1 MLEES
6 MLRKLFAILAVLAV
20 AALVFGTVAAQ
31 DETFALTI
39 MHSNDTHAA
48 HQPNS
53 AGDGGVARQAAVI
66 NQIRAEGG
74 NTLLLDAGD
83 RFTGTLFH
91 RVYLGQDQVE
101 IMNLLGYDAMT
112 LGNHEFDNGDE
123 VLLAFL
129 QGVDFPVVSANITF
143 ADTSLANIVQPYAV
157 LDVAGQMI
165 GVIGL
170 TTADTPEIASPGAGT
185 MFSSDLV
192 GAVEGAVAELTEQG
206 VNKIIA
212 LTHIGIDVDQSILTQ
227 LNGVDVVLGGHSHT
241 LLANAYSAAS
251 AEYPIEAET
260 EAGEPIIYAQAGANN
275 LYLGRLDVEFD
286 AAGLLSDFGGDS
298 IFLSRYI
305 TPDPV
310 ADALIA
316 ELAVAIDELRTTEI
330 EGVVASALLVGDR
343 AVCRVE
349 ECDLGNWITDAMLAE
364 TGAQIAITNGGGI
377 RANIDE
383 GPVTVGDVLT
393 VLPFGNLVSTFEL
406 TGADVIAALE
416 HGVGRVAVDNGV
428 VVRDG
433 ASGRF
438 PQVGGMRYSYDPTQP
453 EGSRIVSA
461 EILNEDGSYSA
472 IDPEATYSVASN
484 DFMRRGGDGYVV
496 FAENAIN
503 PYDFGRPLDEVLA
516 IYFQEVGEIGSLIE
530 GRITVVNATLS

>member
-1 MLEES
+1 

>member
-1 MLEES
+1 
-6 MLRKLFAILAVLAV
+6 MLRKLFVILSVLVV
-20 AALVFGTVAAQ
+20 AALMFGVVAAQ

-123 VLLAFL
+123 VLLAFV
-129 QGVDFPVVSANITF
+129 QGLDFPVVSANITF
-143 ADTSLANIVQPYAV
+143 ADTSLANAVSPYVV
-157 LDVAGQMI
+157 LDVAGQML

-185 MFSSDLV
+185 IFSSDLV
-192 GAVEGAVAELTEQG
+192 GAVESAVAELTEQG

-212 LTHIGIDVDQSILTQ
+212 LTHVGIDVDQSVLAQ
-227 LNGVDVVLGGHSHT
+227 LNGVDVVIGGHSHT
-241 LLANAYSAAS
+241 LLSNTYSAAA

-260 EAGEPIIYAQAGANN
+260 AAGEPIIYVQAGANN

-286 AAGLLSDFGGDS
+286 AAGLLTGFGGDS

-305 TPDPV
+305 TPDPL

-316 ELAVAIDELRTTEI
+316 ELAVAIDVLRTTEI
-330 EGVVASALLVGDR
+330 EGAVASTELIGDR

-349 ECDLGNWITDAMLAE
+349 ECDLGNYITDAMLAE

-438 PQVGGMRYSYDPTQP
+438 PQVGGMRYSYDPTQL

-461 EILNEDGSYSA
+461 ELLNEDGSYSP
-472 IDPEATYSVASN
+472 IDPAATYSIASN

-516 IYFQEVGEIGSLIE
+516 IYMQTLGEAGSLIE
-530 GRITVVNATLS
+530 GRITVVGATLP